1 MEETEGGDDIF
12 SAASLSCTG
21 KVEQMSSG
29 FFQSEPGKPP
39 LDSMGR
45 RPKTG
50 FGAHIFHSEGIK
62 ISAETSDDFE
72 TARVVP
78 VVASTSWEIILRV
91 LSHLGSIDLVYCAQ
105 NVLAAADA
113 EQPRV

>member
-1 MEETEGGDDIF
+1 MLDAPADRRNKETEGNDIF
-12 SAASLSCTG
+12 SAASLSCPG
-21 KVEQMSSG
+21 KVEQMSTG

-62 ISAETSDDFE
+62 ISAETSNFE
-72 TARVVP
+72 AARVAP
-78 VVASTSWEIILRV
+78 SSCPEE
-91 LSHLGSIDLVYCAQ
+91 LGDYF
-105 NVLAAADA
+105 
-113 EQPRV
+113 